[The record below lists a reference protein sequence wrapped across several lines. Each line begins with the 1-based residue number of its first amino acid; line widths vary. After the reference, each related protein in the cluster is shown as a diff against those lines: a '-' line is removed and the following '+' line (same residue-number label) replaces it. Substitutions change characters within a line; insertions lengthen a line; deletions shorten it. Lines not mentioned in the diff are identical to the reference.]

1 MHEPTFT
8 VGIEEEYL
16 LVDRETRD
24 LVAEPPEE
32 LIERGLLETD
42 GLMTREFL
50 QSQLEVGTT
59 KCASVPEAAAEI
71 RELRTTLAAIA
82 DDYGYAIIATSTHP
96 FANWATQRFTPRERY
111 DKLAQDHQV
120 VARRMLICG
129 NHVHVGIDDDDLR
142 IDLMGQA
149 TYFLPHIL
157 AMSTS
162 SPFWH
167 GEPTGLRCY
176 RLSVFDGM
184 PRTGLPEAFDS
195 WAEYERHVAV
205 LIAAG
210 QIEDATKI
218 WWDLRPSTRFPTLE
232 MRIADVC
239 TTAAHGATVAAVF
252 QSVLA
257 MLSDLRRDNQRWRS
271 YSNMLVQENRWRAQR
286 YGIDEG
292 LIDFGLGAVVSCEE
306 LGEELIGLLS
316 PAARRLGCL
325 DEVHGIRTILAEGTS
340 AHRQV
345 DLYEQLLADGAE
357 PTEATKAV
365 VDFLIEETVRF
376 KPLV

>member
-1 MHEPTFT
+1 MHVDPSFT
-8 VGIEEEYL
+8 IGIEEEYL

-24 LVAEPPEE
+24 LVTEPPDA
-32 LIERGLLETD
+32 LLERASAETG

-50 QSQLEVGTT
+50 QSQLEIGTS
-59 KCASVPEAAAEI
+59 KCASVPHAAAEI
-71 RELRTTLAAIA
+71 RELRSALADVA
-82 DDYGYAIIATSTHP
+82 GEFGFAIIAASTHP
-96 FANWATQRFTPRERY
+96 FAEWSKQRFTPRERY

-129 NHVHVGIDDDDLR
+129 MHVHVGIDDDELR
-142 IDLMGQA
+142 IDLMEQA

-157 AMSTS
+157 ALSTS

-167 GEPTGLRCY
+167 GQRTGLHCY

-184 PRTGLPEAFDS
+184 PRTGLPEVFDS
-195 WAEYERHVAV
+195 WAEYERHVGV
-205 LIAAG
+205 LISAG
-210 QIEDATKI
+210 QIEDASKI

-239 TTAAHGATVAAVF
+239 TRAAHGATVAAVF

-257 MLSDLRRDNQRWRS
+257 MLWELKRDNQRWRT
-271 YSNMLVQENRWRAQR
+271 YSNMLIQENRWRAQR

-292 LIDFGLGAVVSCEE
+292 LIDFGLGEVVQCSE
-306 LGEELIGLLS
+306 LGEELIDLLS
-316 PAARRLGCL
+316 PSARRLNCL
-325 DEVHGIRTILAEGTS
+325 DELLGVRDIMAGGTS

-345 DLYEQLLADGAE
+345 AIYDDAIEAGAE
-357 PTEATKAV
+357 PLEASRLV
-365 VDFLIEETVRF
+365 VDFLINETVDF
-376 KPLV
+376 

>member
-1 MHEPTFT
+1 VQAEPSFT
-8 VGIEEEYL
+8 IGIEEEYL

-24 LVAEPPEE
+24 LVTEPPDA
-32 LIERGLLETD
+32 LLERGEAETD

-50 QSQLEVGTT
+50 QSQIEVGTT

-71 RELRTTLAAIA
+71 RELRTALSTVAAEF
-82 DDYGYAIIATSTHP
+82 GYAIIAASTHP
-96 FANWATQRFTPRERY
+96 FADWASQRFTPRDRY
-111 DKLAQDHQV
+111 DKLARDHGV

-129 NHVHVGIDDDDLR
+129 MHVHVGLDDDDLR
-142 IDLMGQA
+142 VDLMGQA

-162 SPFWH
+162 SPFWS

-195 WAEYERHVAV
+195 WAEYQRHLQV
-205 LIAAG
+205 LIHAG
-210 QIEDATKI
+210 QIEDSSKV
-218 WWDLRPSTRFPTLE
+218 WWDLRPSGRFPTLE

-239 TTAAHGATVAAVF
+239 TTAAHGASLAAVF

-257 MLSDLRRDNQRWRS
+257 MLFQLRRNNQRWRT
-271 YSNMLVQENRWRAQR
+271 YSTMLIEENRWRAQR

-292 LIDFGLGAVVSCEE
+292 LIDFAVGQVVPCPELIEE
-306 LGEELIGLLS
+306 LLDMLT
-316 PAARRLGCL
+316 PAGTRLGCL
-325 DEVHGIRTILAEGTS
+325 AELNGVRSIMEDGTS
-340 AHRQV
+340 AHRQIAI
-345 DLYEQLLADGAE
+345 YEDALVGGAE
-357 PTEATKAV
+357 RQEAVRAV
-365 VDFLIEETVRF
+365 VDFLIDETVNF
-376 KPLV
+376 

>member
-1 MHEPTFT
+1 MQAEPSFT
-8 VGIEEEYL
+8 IGIEEEYL

-24 LVAEPPEE
+24 LVAAPPEE
-32 LIERGLLETD
+32 LVERGVKATD

-59 KCASVPEAAAEI
+59 KCASVGEAAAEI
-71 RELRTTLAAIA
+71 RQLRSVLSDVAA
-82 DDYGYAIIATSTHP
+82 DYGYAIIAASTHP
-96 FANWATQRFTPRERY
+96 FSNWATQQFTRRDRY
-111 DKLAQDHQV
+111 DKLARDHGV

-129 NHVHVGIDDDDLR
+129 MHVHVGVDDDELR
-142 IDLMGQA
+142 VDLMEQA

-184 PRTGLPEAFDS
+184 PRTGLPEVFDS
-195 WAEYERHVAV
+195 WAEYQRHVNV
-205 LIAAG
+205 LVHAG
-210 QIEDATKI
+210 QIEDASKI
-218 WWDLRPSTRFPTLE
+218 WWDLRPSGRFPTLE

-239 TTAAHGATVAAVF
+239 TTAAHGATIAAVF
-252 QSVLA
+252 QCVLA
-257 MLSDLRRDNQRWRS
+257 MLWQLKRNNQRWRT

-292 LIDFGLGAVVSCEE
+292 LIDFGRGTVVPCADLVEE
-306 LGEELIGLLS
+306 LLDMLV
-316 PAARRLGCL
+316 PAGRRLNCI
-325 DEVHGIRTILAEGTS
+325 DELYGVRSIMAEGTS

-345 DLYEQLLADGAE
+345 AVYDQALTDGAE
-357 PTEATKAV
+357 PDDAVRRV
-365 VDFLIEETVRF
+365 VDFLISETVNF
-376 KPLV
+376 

>member
-1 MHEPTFT
+1 MQAEPSFT
-8 VGIEEEYL
+8 IGIEEEYL

-24 LVAEPPEE
+24 LVTEPPDA
-32 LIERGLLETD
+32 LLERGEAETD

-50 QSQLEVGTT
+50 QSQIEVGTT

-71 RELRTTLAAIA
+71 RELRTALSTVAAEF
-82 DDYGYAIIATSTHP
+82 GYAIIAASTHP
-96 FANWATQRFTPRERY
+96 FADWASQRFTPRDRY
-111 DKLAQDHQV
+111 DKLARDHGV

-129 NHVHVGIDDDDLR
+129 MHVHVGLDDDDLR
-142 IDLMGQA
+142 VDLMGQA

-162 SPFWH
+162 SPFWS

-195 WAEYERHVAV
+195 WAEYQRHLQV
-205 LIAAG
+205 LIHAG
-210 QIEDATKI
+210 QIEDSSKV
-218 WWDLRPSTRFPTLE
+218 WWDLRPSGRFPTLE

-239 TTAAHGATVAAVF
+239 TTAAHGASLAAVF

-257 MLSDLRRDNQRWRS
+257 MLFQLRRNNQRWRT
-271 YSNMLVQENRWRAQR
+271 YSTMLIEENRWRAQR

-292 LIDFGLGAVVSCEE
+292 LIDFAVGQVVPCPELIEE
-306 LGEELIGLLS
+306 LLDMLT
-316 PAARRLGCL
+316 PAGTRLGCL
-325 DEVHGIRTILAEGTS
+325 AELNGVRSIMEDGTS
-340 AHRQV
+340 AHRQIAI
-345 DLYEQLLADGAE
+345 YEDALVGGAE
-357 PTEATKAV
+357 RQEAVRAV
-365 VDFLIEETVRF
+365 VDFLIDETVNF
-376 KPLV
+376 